1 MISLFDYQKE
11 AIEQFKDKPLNLSDV
26 GTGKSYMSIG
36 SYIKSGCNKLLV
48 ICLAPK
54 VLDFVEDGEQSSVH
68 LTEKELRLLKAR
80 LTEAI
85 NIVTMNKSERG
96 RSK

>member
-1 MISLFDYQKE
+1 MNYNKSIETSWQDGISVDVL
-11 AIEQFKDKPLNLSDV
+11 EQDDII
-26 GTGKSYMSIG
+26 TIT
-36 SYIKSGCNKLLV
+36 I
-48 ICLAPK
+48 
-54 VLDFVEDGEQSSVH
+54 VEDGEQSSVH

>member
-1 MISLFDYQKE
+1 MNYNKSIETSWQDGISV
-11 AIEQFKDKPLNLSDV
+11 DV
-26 GTGKSYMSIG
+26 LEPDDIITIT
-36 SYIKSGCNKLLV
+36 I
-48 ICLAPK
+48 
-54 VLDFVEDGEQSSVH
+54 VEDGEQSSVH

-85 NIVTMNKSERG
+85 NIVTLNKSERG

>member
-1 MISLFDYQKE
+1 MNYNKTIETSWQDGISVDVL
-11 AIEQFKDKPLNLSDV
+11 EQDDLI
-26 GTGKSYMSIG
+26 TIT
-36 SYIKSGCNKLLV
+36 I
-48 ICLAPK
+48 
-54 VLDFVEDGEQSSVH
+54 VEDDNQTSVH

>member
-1 MISLFDYQKE
+1 MNYNKVIETSWQDGISVDVT
-11 AIEQFKDKPLNLSDV
+11 EQNDL
-26 GTGKSYMSIG
+26 TTIT
-36 SYIKSGCNKLLV
+36 I
-48 ICLAPK
+48 
-54 VLDFVEDGEQSSVH
+54 VEDGEQLSIS

-85 NIVTMNKSERG
+85 NIVTMNKTERG

>member
-1 MISLFDYQKE
+1 MNYNKTIETSWQDGISVDVL
-11 AIEQFKDKPLNLSDV
+11 EQNDL
-26 GTGKSYMSIG
+26 TTIT
-36 SYIKSGCNKLLV
+36 I
-48 ICLAPK
+48 
-54 VLDFVEDGEQSSVH
+54 VEDGEQTSVD

-85 NIVTMNKSERG
+85 NIVTLNKEIKRG

>member
-1 MISLFDYQKE
+1 MNYNKSIETSWQDGISVDVL
-11 AIEQFKDKPLNLSDV
+11 EQDDLI
-26 GTGKSYMSIG
+26 TIT
-36 SYIKSGCNKLLV
+36 I
-48 ICLAPK
+48 
-54 VLDFVEDGEQSSVH
+54 VEDGEQSSID
-68 LTEKELRLLKAR
+68 LTEKELRLLKSR

>member
-1 MISLFDYQKE
+1 MNYNKSIETSWQDGISVDVL
-11 AIEQFKDKPLNLSDV
+11 EQDD
-26 GTGKSYMSIG
+26 
-36 SYIKSGCNKLLV
+36 LV
-48 ICLAPK
+48 TITI
-54 VLDFVEDGEQSSVH
+54 VEDGEQSSID

>member
-1 MISLFDYQKE
+1 MNYNKTIETSWQDGISVDVL
-11 AIEQFKDKPLNLSDV
+11 EQNE
-26 GTGKSYMSIG
+26 
-36 SYIKSGCNKLLV
+36 LV
-48 ICLAPK
+48 TITI
-54 VLDFVEDGEQSSVH
+54 VEDDEQTSIH
-68 LTEKELRLLKAR
+68 LTEKELRLLKAH

>member
-1 MISLFDYQKE
+1 MNYNKTIETSWQDGISVDVL
-11 AIEQFKDKPLNLSDV
+11 EQED
-26 GTGKSYMSIG
+26 
-36 SYIKSGCNKLLV
+36 LV
-48 ICLAPK
+48 TITI
-54 VLDFVEDGEQSSVH
+54 VEDGEQTSID

-96 RSK
+96 ASK

>member
-1 MISLFDYQKE
+1 MNYNKTIETSWQDGISVDVL
-11 AIEQFKDKPLNLSDV
+11 EQDD
-26 GTGKSYMSIG
+26 
-36 SYIKSGCNKLLV
+36 LV
-48 ICLAPK
+48 TITI
-54 VLDFVEDGEQSSVH
+54 VEDGEQSSID
-68 LTEKELRLLKAR
+68 LIEKELRLLKAR

>member
-1 MISLFDYQKE
+1 MNYNKTIETSWQDGISVDVL
-11 AIEQFKDKPLNLSDV
+11 EQDDL
-26 GTGKSYMSIG
+26 TTIT
-36 SYIKSGCNKLLV
+36 I
-48 ICLAPK
+48 
-54 VLDFVEDGEQSSVH
+54 VENGEQTSID

-80 LTEAI
+80 LTEVI

>member
-1 MISLFDYQKE
+1 MNYNKTIETSWQDGISVDVL
-11 AIEQFKDKPLNLSDV
+11 EQDD
-26 GTGKSYMSIG
+26 
-36 SYIKSGCNKLLV
+36 LV
-48 ICLAPK
+48 TITI
-54 VLDFVEDGEQSSVH
+54 VEDDEQTSVH

>member
-1 MISLFDYQKE
+1 MNYNKTIETSWQDGISV
-11 AIEQFKDKPLNLSDV
+11 DV
-26 GTGKSYMSIG
+26 LEPDDIITIT
-36 SYIKSGCNKLLV
+36 I
-48 ICLAPK
+48 
-54 VLDFVEDGEQSSVH
+54 VEDDNQTSVD

>member
-1 MISLFDYQKE
+1 MNYNKTIETSWQDGISV
-11 AIEQFKDKPLNLSDV
+11 DV
-26 GTGKSYMSIG
+26 
-36 SYIKSGCNKLLV
+36 LEPDDLV
-48 ICLAPK
+48 TITI
-54 VLDFVEDGEQSSVH
+54 VEDGEQSSVD

-85 NIVTMNKSERG
+85 NIVTLNTEIKRG

>member
-1 MISLFDYQKE
+1 MNYNKTIETSWQDGISVDVL
-11 AIEQFKDKPLNLSDV
+11 EQDDLI
-26 GTGKSYMSIG
+26 TIT
-36 SYIKSGCNKLLV
+36 I
-48 ICLAPK
+48 
-54 VLDFVEDGEQSSVH
+54 VEDDEQSSID

-96 RSK
+96 RAK

>member
-1 MISLFDYQKE
+1 MNYNKSIETSWQDGISVDVLE
-11 AIEQFKDKPLNLSDV
+11 SDDII
-26 GTGKSYMSIG
+26 TIT
-36 SYIKSGCNKLLV
+36 I
-48 ICLAPK
+48 
-54 VLDFVEDGEQSSVH
+54 VEDGEQSSVH

>member
-1 MISLFDYQKE
+1 MNYNKSIETSWQDGISVDVL
-11 AIEQFKDKPLNLSDV
+11 EQDD
-26 GTGKSYMSIG
+26 
-36 SYIKSGCNKLLV
+36 LV
-48 ICLAPK
+48 TIT
-54 VLDFVEDGEQSSVH
+54 VVEDGEQTSVH

-80 LTEAI
+80 LTESI

>member
-1 MISLFDYQKE
+1 MNYNKSIETSWQDGISV
-11 AIEQFKDKPLNLSDV
+11 DV
-26 GTGKSYMSIG
+26 
-36 SYIKSGCNKLLV
+36 LEPDDLV
-48 ICLAPK
+48 TITI
-54 VLDFVEDGEQSSVH
+54 VEDGEQSSVH

-85 NIVTMNKSERG
+85 NIVTLNKSERG

>member
-1 MISLFDYQKE
+1 MNYNKSIETSWQDGISVDVL
-11 AIEQFKDKPLNLSDV
+11 EQDDLI
-26 GTGKSYMSIG
+26 TIT
-36 SYIKSGCNKLLV
+36 I
-48 ICLAPK
+48 
-54 VLDFVEDGEQSSVH
+54 VEDDNQSSID

>member
-1 MISLFDYQKE
+1 MNYNKTIETSWQDGISVDVL
-11 AIEQFKDKPLNLSDV
+11 EQDDLI
-26 GTGKSYMSIG
+26 TIT
-36 SYIKSGCNKLLV
+36 I
-48 ICLAPK
+48 
-54 VLDFVEDGEQSSVH
+54 VEDGEQSSID

-96 RSK
+96 RA